1 MNGIGRSDTS
11 WERSDLAKAL
21 SDVGR
26 GNRSAFA
33 EVYNRTSA
41 KLFGVCLRIL
51 GNRSEAEEALQE
63 TYLNVWRKAEAFDPA
78 RSSPITWL
86 AALARNKSIDRLRAG
101 GGRLAEPLED
111 EVLAVADPAASAF
124 EKLEV
129 RDETRVLAGCIE
141 ELEARQSAAIRKAFF
156 GGATYAELAAW
167 EGVPLGTMKSW
178 VRRGLVRLKECL
190 GR

>member
-1 MNGIGRSDTS
+1 MGQSETS
-11 WERSDLAKAL
+11 RDRADLAKAL
-21 SDVGR
+21 SDVGH
-26 GNRSAFA
+26 GNRSAFS

-86 AALARNKSIDRLRAG
+86 AAVARNRAIDRLRARG
-101 GGRLAEPLED
+101 PRPAEALED
-111 EVLAVADPAASAF
+111 EALAVADTGASAF

-129 RDETRVLAGCIE
+129 RDEARVLAGCIE
-141 ELEARQSAAIRKAFF
+141 ELEAKQSAAIRSAFF
-156 GGATYAELAAW
+156 SGATYAELAAQ

-178 VRRGLVRLKECL
+178 VRRSLLRLRECL